1 MKSYGSEHDMVDDNG
16 QTPLYYA
23 IKANKFDVF
32 NYLLDLGCN
41 LENVDTRGQDPVKFA
56 VRYNKLTFKDKLI

>member
-23 IKANKFDVF
+23 IKSNRLEMF
-32 NYLLDLGCN
+32 NYLLELGCN
-41 LENVDTRGQDPVKFA
+41 L
-56 VRYNKLTFKDKLI
+56 